1 MKILKRYNLEQVR
14 NRSEELVFKKIE
26 ELMAEREDIC
36 GCESCVLD
44 LTAYTLNHVTPLYG
58 ASLLGSLHSNR
69 GGEIQEEIDEAVE
82 EGLKRIA
89 ENPHHEEQ

>member
-1 MKILKRYNLEQVR
+1 MR

-26 ELMAEREDIC
+26 ELMEEREDIC

-44 LTAYTLNHVTPLYG
+44 LIAYTLNQVTPLYG
-58 ASLLGSLHSNR
+58 ASLLGPLHSNKE
-69 GGEIQEEIDEAVE
+69 GKIQEEIDEAVE
-82 EGLKRIA
+82 DGLKRIA

>member
-1 MKILKRYNLEQVR
+1 MKNLKRYNLEQVR
-14 NRSEELVFKKIE
+14 NRSEYLVFKKIE
-26 ELMAEREDIC
+26 ELLEEKEDIC

-44 LTAYTLNHVTPLYG
+44 LTAYTLNHVTPMYG
-58 ASLLGSLHSNR
+58 TSLLGPLHSNKEGKIR
-69 GGEIQEEIDEAVE
+69 EEIDEAVG